1 MITRSI
7 LSVLLIC
14 AVARDGWT
22 GVAPA
27 DRNVTRSA
35 ERQIGQRRFPPRDD
49 SASISSFKTFH
60 DSLLNAA
67 LQGDAERILMHTT
80 PYIRLSEGTAEARLF
95 LEHSGVAA
103 GRPWTALVN
112 ALRLG
117 CAEVSAREFVAPYL
131 VEDWADSP
139 VAMGRV
145 RLRAAPSPTSPVL
158 MTLHYHAVEV
168 LSDHGFN
175 RAARSLTDHEAWAH
189 VRLADGAT
197 GYVYV
202 GLLRWAGDPRFY
214 FELVGTEWKLVG
226 VAEGD

>member
-1 MITRSI
+1 M
-7 LSVLLIC
+7 L
-14 AVARDGWT
+14 
-22 GVAPA
+22 
-27 DRNVTRSA
+27 
-35 ERQIGQRRFPPRDD
+35 
-49 SASISSFKTFH
+49 
-60 DSLLNAA
+60 
-67 LQGDAERILMHTT
+67 HTT
-80 PYIRLSEGTAEARLF
+80 PSIRLSEGSAETRLF

-117 CAEVSAREFVAPYL
+117 SAEVSAREFVAPYL
-131 VEDWADSP
+131 VEDWPDSP
-139 VAMGRV
+139 VTMGRV
-145 RLRAAPSPTSPVL
+145 RLRTRPSPTAPVL
-158 MTLHYHAVEV
+158 RTLNYHAVEV
-168 LSDHGFN
+168 LSDHGVN
-175 RAARSLTDHEAWAH
+175 RAARSLGDHDAWAH